1 MVLIENFHFRI
12 PQEKWHIYPTWLFLY
27 IHEIILPVIW
37 FSAIG
42 MKILMKKEMKRFLF
56 GKMIDWG
63 FILEPTCVIS
73 D

>member
-1 MVLIENFHFRI
+1 
-12 PQEKWHIYPTWLFLY
+12 
-27 IHEIILPVIW
+27 
-37 FSAIG
+37 